1 MKPGSMGKIGYI
13 DLTSRTVSIKEIP
26 EEILRKYL
34 GGRGLAAYL
43 LYNHVGKGADPF
55 GPENAL
61 IISSGLLSGH
71 FTAAY
76 GRWHVTGKSPDTG
89 VYGDS
94 NAGGSFGAELK
105 YAGFQHLVITGK
117 AEKPTYV
124 FVHDGE
130 IRLRDASHLWGLDTY
145 QTQLRLWDE
154 LQDPDVATACIGPA
168 GEKLV
173 RFACVRHQMKR
184 SAGRTGQGCLM
195 GAKNL
200 KAIAVRGTQGL
211 PVARPEELL
220 KITKRQIDYA
230 RGTKIFQ
237 IASRWSN
244 LFAWVVANESERVSV
259 RNHQSNFF
267 PEGYG
272 GIDVDIFLNEYS
284 EKMLACQGC
293 AMHCQHRFKIK
304 SGPFAGTVGEGP
316 EWSAQNSLG
325 SRIGN
330 TRWDVSLAILE
341 RCNRYGID
349 MGTFSGYAAWLME
362 CWQRGIITEKDTA
375 GLSLEWG
382 SPEGLIGLVEQVARK
397 EGLGA
402 KISDGVRQAVK
413 NMGPATDPYLHRC
426 GKDLTHE
433 AAEYRVLRATPLG
446 CVTANKGNDHLRGMV
461 NIEFMNLPAPV
472 LENIF
477 GRYVNPDPYA
487 WDTKAWM
494 ATWMQN
500 LCTISDATGQCK
512 FWTKWFAPDLAGF
525 EEPLQVMNAV
535 TGWDMTKEELFET
548 AERIWNIERM
558 FNVRDG
564 LGRKSDMPDHVF
576 FEPIKEGARK
586 GMALDPQKWEK
597 LLDEY
602 YEIHGWDREG
612 RPTPQTLKRLG
623 LDGEPTHIL

>member
-1 MKPGSMGKIGYI
+1 MSKVNSAKVGYI
-13 DLTSRTVSIKEIP
+13 DLSTKKVSTKEIP

-55 GPENAL
+55 GPENA
-61 IISSGLLSGH
+61 IIMSSGFLSGQ
-71 FTAAY
+71 FTPAY
-76 GRWHVTGKSPDTG
+76 GRFHVTGKSPDTG
-89 VYGDS
+89 IYGDS
-94 NAGGSFGAELK
+94 NIGGSLGSELK

-117 AEKPTYV
+117 AEKPAYIY
-124 FVHDGE
+124 VHDGE
-130 IRLRDASHLWGLDTY
+130 IRLRDASKLWGLDTY
-145 QTQLRLWDE
+145 QTQIHLWDE
-154 LQDPDVATACIGPA
+154 LKDPEFSIACIGPG

-173 RFACVRHQMKR
+173 RFACVRHGMKR
-184 SAGRTGQGCLM
+184 AAGRTGQGCLM

-200 KAIAVRGTQGL
+200 KAVAIRGTQGL
-211 PVARPEELL
+211 PVAHPQELME
-220 KITKRQIDYA
+220 ITRNQVNFV

-259 RNHQSNFF
+259 RNHQANFF

-272 GIDVDIFLNEYS
+272 GIDVDIFLDKYS

-304 SGPFAGTVGEGP
+304 EGPFAGTVGEGP

-341 RCNRYGID
+341 KCNKYGLD
-349 MGTFSGYAAWLME
+349 MGTFSGYVSWLME
-362 CWQRGIITEKDTA
+362 CWQRGLITEKDTA
-375 GLSLEWG
+375 GLNLEWG
-382 SPEGLIGLVEQVARK
+382 SLDVVKLVEQVANK

-402 KISDGVRQAVK
+402 KISEGVQQAIK
-413 NMGPATDPYLHRC
+413 NMGPETDKYFHRC
-426 GKDLTHE
+426 GKGLTHE
-433 AAEYRVLRATPLG
+433 SAEYRVLRATPLG

-461 NIEFMNLPAPV
+461 NIEFMNLPPGV

-494 ATWMQN
+494 ATWMQH
-500 LCTISDATGQCK
+500 LCTISDATGLCK
-512 FWTKWFAPDLAGF
+512 FWTKWFAPDLFGF
-525 EEPLQVMNAV
+525 EEPCKVINAI
-535 TGWDMTKEELFET
+535 TGWDMNTQELMDV

-558 FNVRDG
+558 FNARDG
-564 LGRKSDMPDHVF
+564 LGRKGDWPGDVF
-576 FEPIKEGARK
+576 FTPIKEGARK
-586 GMALDPQKWEK
+586 GMALDRDKWDK

-602 YEIHGWDREG
+602 YEIHGWDKEG

-623 LDGEPTHIL
+623 LDNEPSHIL